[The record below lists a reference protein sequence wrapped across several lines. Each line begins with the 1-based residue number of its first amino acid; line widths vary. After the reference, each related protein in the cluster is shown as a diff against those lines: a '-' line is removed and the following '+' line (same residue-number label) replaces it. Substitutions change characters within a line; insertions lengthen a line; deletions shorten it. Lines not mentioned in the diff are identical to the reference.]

1 MPLPRIGYQLIIY
14 WEVIALTIFKILVNV
29 TKIEDIGTLRI
40 TNKYVYLLPPKKKKE
55 KKKSTFMDTNYDF
68 YASLLGLDQKPNNW

>member
-55 KKKSTFMDTNYDF
+55 KKRVRSWTRIMTFM
-68 YASLLGLDQKPNNW
+68 LHCQV